1 MSKPIARLAIL
12 VTAIFCASAILRA
25 APQEKWLHVKVEERS
40 GKGEVVKVNVP
51 LSLAE
56 KLLPL
61 IQSEDLKGGKVRIQG
76 CHHGEIDLPGI
87 LAAVRDAQDGEYVTV
102 EGGDED
108 VRVAKQNGLLLIT
121 VRGKRGDHEKVDV
134 RLPMTIAE
142 SLTSTEKGEIDLL
155 SMIRALQS
163 HGDMQLVSVESDH
176 ETVGVW
182 IDGRNTID

>member
-1 MSKPIARLAIL
+1 MSKPIVKVALLVLA
-12 VTAIFCASAILRA
+12 VFCTTAILRA
-25 APQEKWLHVKVEERS
+25 APQERWLHVKVEERS

-61 IQSEDLKGGKVRIQG
+61 IDSDDLKGGKVKIHG
-76 CHHGEIDLPGI
+76 CHHGDIDLPGI

-121 VRGKRGDHEKVDV
+121 VRGKRGDHEKVEV
-134 RLPMTIAE
+134 RVPMSIAE
-142 SLTSTEKGEIDLL
+142 SISGAENGEIDLL
-155 SMIRALQS
+155 SMIRALQA

-182 IDGRNTID
+182 IDARNTID